1 MNICS
6 ICILQ
11 RFTSVV
17 LYVTLWKKGGNLY
30 GISKMSSMQQQ
41 ISDTVEKCPH
51 CGNTISHNVLPVS
64 TPAPSVQNNIPKFLT
79 IAALILA
86 IIGTCFLIKGFHVKN
101 VYKNYSSSDYYYD
114 YDDNVNAY
122 VGGDAY
128 NYIINGTYFA
138 GFMALT
144 GTMYLCAT
152 GLFCTSL
159 LLNNKK
165 QTVEVRPTS
174 DTIAEELPNI

>member
-1 MNICS
+1 MALVKCPQCN
-6 ICILQ
+6 
-11 RFTSVV
+11 
-17 LYVTLWKKGGNLY
+17 NE
-30 GISKMSSMQQQ
+30 
-41 ISDTVEKCPH
+41 ISDKAEKCPH
-51 CGNTISHNVLPVS
+51 CGRIIRSNTLPVS
-64 TPAPSVQNNIPKFLT
+64 TSASTIQNNIPKFLT

-86 IIGTCFLIKGFHVKN
+86 IVGTGFLIKGFHVKN
-101 VYKNYSSSDYYYD
+101 VYKNYSSDDYYYD

-165 QTVEVRPTS
+165 QTVEVCPTAN
-174 DTIAEELPNI
+174 TIEEELPNI

>member
-1 MNICS
+1 MALVKCPQCN
-6 ICILQ
+6 
-11 RFTSVV
+11 
-17 LYVTLWKKGGNLY
+17 NE
-30 GISKMSSMQQQ
+30 
-41 ISDTVEKCPH
+41 ISDKAEKCPH
-51 CGNTISHNVLPVS
+51 CGKIITANTLPVS
-64 TPAPSVQNNIPKFLT
+64 TSVPTVQNNIPKFLT
-79 IAALILA
+79 IVALILA
-86 IIGTCFLIKGFHVKN
+86 IIGTGFLIKGFHVKN
-101 VYKNYSSSDYYYD
+101 VYKNYSSDDYYYD

-165 QTVEVRPTS
+165 QAVEAVVS
-174 DTIAEELPNI
+174 SNAIEEELPNI

>member
-1 MNICS
+1 MALVKCPQCN
-6 ICILQ
+6 
-11 RFTSVV
+11 
-17 LYVTLWKKGGNLY
+17 NE
-30 GISKMSSMQQQ
+30 
-41 ISDTVEKCPH
+41 ISDKAEKCPH
-51 CGNTISHNVLPVS
+51 CGRILTSSILPVS
-64 TPAPSVQNNIPKFLT
+64 TPAPTVKNNIPKFLT

-86 IIGTCFLIKGFHVKN
+86 IIGTGFLIKGFHVKN
-101 VYKNYSSSDYYYD
+101 VYKNYSSDDYYYD

-165 QTVEVRPTS
+165 QTVEAVVSSR
-174 DTIAEELPNI
+174 TIEEELPNI

>member
-1 MNICS
+1 M
-6 ICILQ
+6 
-11 RFTSVV
+11 
-17 LYVTLWKKGGNLY
+17 
-30 GISKMSSMQQQ
+30 
-41 ISDTVEKCPH
+41 
-51 CGNTISHNVLPVS
+51 
-64 TPAPSVQNNIPKFLT
+64 QNNIPKFLT

-174 DTIAEELPNI
+174 DTNAEELPNI

>member
-1 MNICS
+1 MALVKCPQCN
-6 ICILQ
+6 
-11 RFTSVV
+11 
-17 LYVTLWKKGGNLY
+17 NE
-30 GISKMSSMQQQ
+30 

-144 GTMYLCAT
+144 GTMYLYAT

>member
-1 MNICS
+1 MALVKCPQCN
-6 ICILQ
+6 
-11 RFTSVV
+11 
-17 LYVTLWKKGGNLY
+17 NE
-30 GISKMSSMQQQ
+30 
-41 ISDTVEKCPH
+41 ISDKAEKCPH
-51 CGNTISHNVLPVS
+51 CGRIITANTLPVS
-64 TPAPSVQNNIPKFLT
+64 TSVPTVQNNIPKFLT

-86 IIGTCFLIKGFHVKN
+86 IVGTGFLIKGFHVKN
-101 VYKNYSSSDYYYD
+101 VYKNYSSDDYYYD

-165 QTVEVRPTS
+165 QTVEAVVSSR
-174 DTIAEELPNI
+174 TIEEELPNI

>member
-1 MNICS
+1 MLKTYI
-6 ICILQ
+6 
-11 RFTSVV
+11 
-17 LYVTLWKKGGNLY
+17 
-30 GISKMSSMQQQ
+30 
-41 ISDTVEKCPH
+41 
-51 CGNTISHNVLPVS
+51 
-64 TPAPSVQNNIPKFLT
+64 
-79 IAALILA
+79 
-86 IIGTCFLIKGFHVKN
+86 
-101 VYKNYSSSDYYYD
+101 KNYSSSDYYYD

>member
-1 MNICS
+1 M
-6 ICILQ
+6 ILFLRQ
-11 RFTSVV
+11 LFLSSPNNKTHVIKFR
-17 LYVTLWKKGGNLY
+17 VTAE
-30 GISKMSSMQQQ
+30 
-41 ISDTVEKCPH
+41 EK
-51 CGNTISHNVLPVS
+51 
-64 TPAPSVQNNIPKFLT
+64 T

-174 DTIAEELPNI
+174 ATTSS